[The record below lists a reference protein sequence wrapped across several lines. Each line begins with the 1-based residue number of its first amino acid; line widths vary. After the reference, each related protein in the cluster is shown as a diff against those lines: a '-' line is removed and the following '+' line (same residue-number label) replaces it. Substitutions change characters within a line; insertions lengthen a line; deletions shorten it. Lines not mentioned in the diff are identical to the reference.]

1 MKHNA
6 KVSAWISK
14 RVVAARAPWR
24 AMIALRL
31 IRVLDV
37 LHEHASALE
46 SARALSSRPW
56 HPLASR
62 PVEKSRL
69 DPNAAF
75 FQQAPHGRH

>member
-1 MKHNA
+1 MT
-6 KVSAWISK
+6 
-14 RVVAARAPWR
+14 
-24 AMIALRL
+24 ALRL

-69 DPNAAF
+69 TFAASGDA
-75 FQQAPHGRH
+75 QPGGHSRRREALIGAAQEPGCDLV